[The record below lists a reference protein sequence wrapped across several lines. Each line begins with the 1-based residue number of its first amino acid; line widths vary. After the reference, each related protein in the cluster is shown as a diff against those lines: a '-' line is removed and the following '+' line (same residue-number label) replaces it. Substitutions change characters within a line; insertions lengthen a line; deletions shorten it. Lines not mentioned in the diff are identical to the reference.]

1 MNMKTVKI
9 CLIQM
14 IAAAVLSLGL
24 SITALAAQ
32 VHGNVD
38 EIHEDSISGWAWDA
52 QAPDVPLTVQITITD
67 AQGRLIHQETA
78 EASLQRDDVA
88 ASGYGS
94 GACGFSL
101 PVDWSGLPDGAYIV
115 QVTAAGQTIGGTR
128 QYYKGQPALRSLG
141 VFKTTGY
148 CPCDS
153 CSGGWGR
160 LTSTGAV
167 ATAGHTIAVDP
178 NVIPYG
184 TKVMINGVVYTAEDR
199 GGGVKGNHI
208 DIFYNTHGETR
219 VQGTQYAEVFVL
231 DA

>member
-67 AQGRLIHQETA
+67 AQGSLIHQETA

-101 PVDWSGLPDGAYIV
+101 PVDWFGLPDGAYTV

-219 VQGTQYAEVFVL
+219 AQGTQYAEVFVL

>member
-24 SITALAAQ
+24 SITSLAAQ

-101 PVDWSGLPDGAYIV
+101 L
-115 QVTAAGQTIGGTR
+115 
-128 QYYKGQPALRSLG
+128 
-141 VFKTTGY
+141 
-148 CPCDS
+148 
-153 CSGGWGR
+153 
-160 LTSTGAV
+160 
-167 ATAGHTIAVDP
+167 
-178 NVIPYG
+178 
-184 TKVMINGVVYTAEDR
+184 
-199 GGGVKGNHI
+199 
-208 DIFYNTHGETR
+208 
-219 VQGTQYAEVFVL
+219 
-231 DA
+231 

>member
-101 PVDWSGLPDGAYIV
+101 PVDWSGLPDGAYTV

-219 VQGTQYAEVFVL
+219 AQGTQYAEVFVL

>member
-1 MNMKTVKI
+1 MNMRTVKI

-67 AQGRLIHQETA
+67 AQGSLIHQETA

-101 PVDWSGLPDGAYIV
+101 PVDWSGLPDGAYTV

-219 VQGTQYAEVFVL
+219 AQGTQYAEVFVL

>member
-67 AQGRLIHQETA
+67 AQGSLIHQETA

-101 PVDWSGLPDGAYIV
+101 PVDWSGLPDGAYTV
-115 QVTAAGQTIGGTR
+115 PV
-128 QYYKGQPALRSLG
+128 S
-141 VFKTTGY
+141 TTKASPPFVLWAY
-148 CPCDS
+148 LKLP
-153 CSGGWGR
+153 
-160 LTSTGAV
+160 
-167 ATAGHTIAVDP
+167 ATAL
-178 NVIPYG
+178 VIP
-184 TKVMINGVVYTAEDR
+184 AQED
-199 GGGVKGNHI
+199 GDGSP
-208 DIFYNTHGETR
+208 
-219 VQGTQYAEVFVL
+219 AP
-231 DA
+231 AP

>member
-67 AQGRLIHQETA
+67 AQGSLIHQETA

-101 PVDWSGLPDGAYIV
+101 PVDWSGLPDGAYTV

-219 VQGTQYAEVFVL
+219 AQGTQYAEVFVL